1 MISQFFN
8 KILVIKKS
16 VSKPCKVAERSLTV
30 RLNQRRYE
38 RVIM

>member
-1 MISQFFN
+1 MLSQFFN

-16 VSKPCKVAERSLTV
+16 VSKPFKVAERSLTD